1 MIDDTRPLS
10 RWRAAGYH
18 LVVTLVLAALS
29 ALLIF
34 GVWYPQPYRSAAG
47 AYQLAMLLIGIGL
60 LPGPLLMLI
69 VYRKGKKGMSFDI
82 GFIAVLQV
90 AALVYGLFV
99 IAQVRP
105 VFIVVSQDM
114 TYMTMASSV
123 TDLDLAD
130 GRSARFMSRSW
141 KGPVQVAALPPA
153 DSQGRQDLM
162 DSGLSGKDIDAMPKH
177 FQAMEPAGLR
187 LIANSATF
195 RRLMEHP
202 DTRAAALS
210 FVADHG
216 LRVEDLRFQP
226 LRGRNPDNDTAIVYK
241 LGQPDPVGVI
251 AVDPWPA
258 LNWRSSASSRGE

>member
-10 RWRAAGYH
+10 RWQAAGYH
-18 LVVTLVLAALS
+18 LLVTLLLAALS

-34 GVWYPQPYRSAAG
+34 GVWYPQPYSSAAG
-47 AYQLAMLLIGIGL
+47 AYHLATLLIGVGL
-60 LPGPLLMLI
+60 LPGPLLLLI
-69 VYRKGKKGMSFDI
+69 VYRHGKKGMTFDI
-82 GFIAVLQV
+82 VFIAGLQL

-99 IAQVRP
+99 IAQARP
-105 VFIVVSQDM
+105 VFIVVSQGM

-130 GRSARFMSRSW
+130 GQSARFMSRSW
-141 KGPVQVAALPPA
+141 RGPVQVAALPPT
-153 DSQGRQDLM
+153 DRQGRQELM
-162 DSGLSGKDIDAMPKH
+162 DSGLAGKDIDALPRH
-177 FQAMEPAGLR
+177 YQAMEPAGLR
-187 LIANSATF
+187 LIAKSAAF
-195 RRLMEHP
+195 RRLTDHS

-216 LRVEDLRFQP
+216 LRAEDLRFQP
-226 LRGRNPDNDTAIVYK
+226 LRGRDPDKDMAIIYA

-258 LNWRSSASSRGE
+258 LN